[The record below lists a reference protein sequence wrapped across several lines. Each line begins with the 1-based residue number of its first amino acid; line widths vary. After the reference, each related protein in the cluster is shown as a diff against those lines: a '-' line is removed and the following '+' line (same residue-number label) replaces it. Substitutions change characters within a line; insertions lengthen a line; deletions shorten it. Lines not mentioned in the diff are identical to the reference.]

1 MIVEEISISQ
11 ILTAI
16 IFIAVLI
23 AIQIFI
29 KKNKNTLKNKLSSN
43 QRINLVNTTRLS
55 PTERIQII
63 QVDKL
68 EYLYFFSKGN
78 QPVIIP
84 LDNQRT
90 ERKDSSINVGT
101 QRSPQIKATAD
112 LNRIKEKSKGDKAR
126 KTPNK
131 IIQAISIARKQ
142 NPKVSFE

>member
-1 MIVEEISISQ
+1 MIVDDISISQ

-29 KKNKNTLKNKLSSN
+29 KKNRNTLKNKFSPN
-43 QRINLVNTTRLS
+43 QRITVTQTTRLS
-55 PTERIQII
+55 PTERVQII

-78 QPVIIP
+78 QPVVIP
-84 LDNQRT
+84 INTKKT
-90 ERKDSSINVGT
+90 ERKEPLLRVSA
-101 QRSPQIKATAD
+101 QASPEISTKSNLNKAKNK
-112 LNRIKEKSKGDKAR
+112 LKGPSEPK
-126 KTPNK
+126 PSNK
-131 IIQAISIARKQ
+131 VIQAISIARKQ

>member
-1 MIVEEISISQ
+1 MVVEEISISQ

-29 KKNKNTLKNKLSSN
+29 KKNKNTFKSKLSSN
-43 QRINLVNTTRLS
+43 QRISVVNTTRLS
-55 PTERIQII
+55 PTERVQII
-63 QVDKL
+63 QVDTL

-84 LDNQRT
+84 LTNKRI
-90 ERKDSSINVGT
+90 ERKESSTNVGA
-101 QRSPQIKATAD
+101 QRSPQIKATAN
-112 LNRIKEKSKGDKAR
+112 LNKIKEKSQGDKEI

>member
-84 LDNQRT
+84 LDNRRT
-90 ERKDSSINVGT
+90 ERKDSSTNVGT

>member
-1 MIVEEISISQ
+1 MVVEEISISQ

-29 KKNKNTLKNKLSSN
+29 KKNKNTFKSKLSSN
-43 QRINLVNTTRLS
+43 QRISVVNTTRLS
-55 PTERIQII
+55 PTGRVQII
-63 QVDKL
+63 QVDTL

-84 LDNQRT
+84 LTNKRI
-90 ERKDSSINVGT
+90 ERKESSTNVGA
-101 QRSPQIKATAD
+101 QRSPQTKATAN
-112 LNRIKEKSKGDKAR
+112 LNKIKEKSQGDKEI

>member
-1 MIVEEISISQ
+1 MVVEEISISQ

-29 KKNKNTLKNKLSSN
+29 KKNKNTFKSKLSSN
-43 QRINLVNTTRLS
+43 QRISVVNTTRLS
-55 PTERIQII
+55 PTERVQII
-63 QVDKL
+63 QVDTL

-84 LDNQRT
+84 LTNKRI
-90 ERKDSSINVGT
+90 ERKESSTNVGA
-101 QRSPQIKATAD
+101 QRSPQIKATAN
-112 LNRIKEKSKGDKAR
+112 LNKIKEKSKGDKEI